1 MIECVVIKMFFVC
14 SILNIIITTISI
26 FFKYQNLRIASIKFT
41 NSLRKNS
48 YNIFKINLLQN
59 FNSDYVH
66 IFRLDMNKK
75 KPKQYETLRQTSH
88 DTSSKP
94 HKPSQASSP
103 STVRSSVTY
112 NNKSKNR
119 HASISSTLASNQMRG
134 EFESLTSS
142 HDESHPMTSAQ
153 SLKSNS
159 AHDAVTESIFINF
172 KYIFIISRK
181 LSTHRFLWNINSG
194 I

>member
-1 MIECVVIKMFFVC
+1 
-14 SILNIIITTISI
+14 
-26 FFKYQNLRIASIKFT
+26 
-41 NSLRKNS
+41 
-48 YNIFKINLLQN
+48 
-59 FNSDYVH
+59 
-66 IFRLDMNKK
+66 MNKK